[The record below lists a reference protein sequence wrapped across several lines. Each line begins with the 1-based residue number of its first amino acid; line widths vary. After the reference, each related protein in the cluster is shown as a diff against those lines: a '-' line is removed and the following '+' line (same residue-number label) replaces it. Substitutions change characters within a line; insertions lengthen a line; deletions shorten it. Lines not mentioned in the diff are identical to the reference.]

1 MAQAA
6 SSVLDY
12 IVPASDLNHGKAAQI
27 INRVQVGSPVIIVK
41 RSVPTAVV
49 ITPEEYREYERLREA
64 REDAAD
70 LALAEERLARWNGD
84 TSKLKT
90 HEELMEELGISQEE
104 VDAMPEVEF
113 E

>member
-1 MAQAA
+1 MAQPA

-27 INRVQVGSPVIIVK
+27 ISRVQVGSPVIIVK

-70 LALAEERLARWNGD
+70 LALAKERLARWDGD
-84 TSKLKT
+84 TSKLKSFDEFMDEMGVT
-90 HEELMEELGISQEE
+90 QEEL
-104 VDAMPEVEF
+104 DAAPEVEF